1 MSSLRSNPILLVAVV
16 LGGILLCCLCALLVA
31 GGLSYRAL
39 IQPTSS
45 PELRPTLPDFE
56 PTITPFAGQITPSP
70 LPDEAQDMSRELA
83 QEVVP
88 IADPIDIAQRL
99 LGIER
104 IPRTLAQQ
112 AEALEPGT
120 VRNFWVSD
128 VDANLN
134 FEIEAELVYSTEHVH
149 FWVDRDADYRLADV
163 RALVDEFENEI
174 YPRERAFFGSE
185 WTPGVDGDPHIYIL
199 YARRLG
205 PRIAGYFSSSDEYS
219 SVINEYSNGHEMFYL
234 NADNLGLSDEFTYG
248 VLAHEFQ
255 HMIHWN
261 QDRNEETWMNEGFSE
276 LATLLTGY
284 DIGGFDFAYLQ
295 DPDVPLTFWPSES
308 TAPHYGQSFLF
319 LAYFLDRFE
328 AAVTQAL
335 VANPSN
341 GLDSVDETLSSMDIR
356 DAQTGQVVT
365 ADDLYL
371 DWAIALLLQ
380 DSRVEDGRY
389 AIRIYPGA
397 IVLPGGDAFNRCP
410 SEAQQF
416 SVNQYGVDYVGLQ
429 CEGEYTLS
437 FQGSDRVQV
446 VPAEAHSGEYAFWSN
461 RGDESD
467 MTLTREFDLREVE
480 GPIEL
485 QYWVWYDIEEG
496 WDYLYLEISPDGGDT
511 WMILD
516 TPSGT
521 AEDPS
526 GNSYGWAYTGPSG
539 GGEEPEWILETVDLT
554 SFAGQEVILR
564 FEYITDAAVNGEGLL
579 LDDVSIEAIGY
590 QEDFEAGEGGWSG
603 EGFVRLF
610 NRIPQT
616 YRVALV
622 EIGRQT
628 RVREIELD
636 ATQRGDIRFNLGGE
650 YDEAVL
656 VVVGTSRHTWR
667 VAPYRVQILP

>member
-1 MSSLRSNPILLVAVV
+1 M
-16 LGGILLCCLCALLVA
+16 
-31 GGLSYRAL
+31 
-39 IQPTSS
+39 
-45 PELRPTLPDFE
+45 
-56 PTITPFAGQITPSP
+56 
-70 LPDEAQDMSRELA
+70 
-83 QEVVP
+83 
-88 IADPIDIAQRL
+88 
-99 LGIER
+99 
-104 IPRTLAQQ
+104 
-112 AEALEPGT
+112 
-120 VRNFWVSD
+120 
-128 VDANLN
+128 
-134 FEIEAELVYSTEHVH
+134 
-149 FWVDRDADYRLADV
+149 
-163 RALVDEFENEI
+163 
-174 YPRERAFFGSE
+174 
-185 WTPGVDGDPHIYIL
+185 
-199 YARRLG
+199 
-205 PRIAGYFSSSDEYS
+205 
-219 SVINEYSNGHEMFYL
+219 
-234 NADNLGLSDEFTYG
+234 
-248 VLAHEFQ
+248 
-255 HMIHWN
+255 
-261 QDRNEETWMNEGFSE
+261 
-276 LATLLTGY
+276 
-284 DIGGFDFAYLQ
+284 
-295 DPDVPLTFWPSES
+295 
-308 TAPHYGQSFLF
+308 
-319 LAYFLDRFE
+319 
-328 AAVTQAL
+328 
-335 VANPSN
+335 
-341 GLDSVDETLSSMDIR
+341 
-356 DAQTGQVVT
+356 
-365 ADDLYL
+365 
-371 DWAIALLLQ
+371 
-380 DSRVEDGRY
+380 
-389 AIRIYPGA
+389 
-397 IVLPGGDAFNRCP
+397 
-410 SEAQQF
+410 
-416 SVNQYGVDYVGLQ
+416 NQYGVDYVGLQ

-579 LDDVSIEAIGY
+579 LDDVSIEAIEY